1 MKQLLLLS
9 LLVLSFV
16 SGLKAQSPLI
26 KITAIQR
33 AGWNIDTTDFWIN
46 PAKIQYVKKGTNP
59 LIGYS
64 DAPKSDTLI
73 TYKVT
78 QNFDTV
84 INQSNRAFAN
94 IVKLNNI
101 TYVAGTTRDTAIQWG
116 YNFGHFLEMKA
127 KTYSPMPKVKTT
139 ISADYKNKAGYV
151 RYDIG
156 ETAATVKSRID
167 SLVRVAR
174 DSTFY

>member
-1 MKQLLLLS
+1 MKRLLLS
-9 LLVLSFV
+9 LAVLLTFAVNGYS
-16 SGLKAQSPLI
+16 QLI
-26 KITAIQR
+26 KVTATQR
-33 AGWNIDTTDFWIN
+33 AGYAIDTTDFWLN

-73 TYKVT
+73 IYKVT

-84 INQSNRAFAN
+84 VNQSNKAFAN
-94 IVKLNNI
+94 LVKLNNI
-101 TYVAGTTRDTAIQWG
+101 SKVTGTTRDTAIIWA
-116 YNFGHFLEMKA
+116 YNFGGFLELKA
-127 KTYSPMPKVKTT
+127 KSYSPTPAVNST
-139 ISADYKNKAGYV
+139 ISANYKNKAGYI

-156 ETAATVKSRID
+156 ETPAIVKLRID

-174 DSTFY
+174 DSAF